1 MSPIRKDDD
10 YRATEIEDWDSWI
23 EEQIQES
30 QARGEFD
37 NLPGAGKPLELY
49 RTEVNPEY
57 DLAFSRLRNAGVMPA
72 WMELDREVSRMS
84 RDLDA
89 FLERSATWLL
99 AERDALRASRQPP
112 EGGASGQLVKRPWWQ
127 FWRRFLDW
135 FRSDPVGAASP
146 PDHQSPGD
154 LLRTR
159 DHIRRQYLERA
170 AELDKKI
177 ETYHNSLPQ
186 ALSHLQ
192 RLRML
197 PDRAAKKF
205 DTRLPGSVL
214 LAADTDDAIAGG

>member
-49 RTEVNPEY
+49 RTELNPEY
-57 DLAFSRLRNAGVMPA
+57 DLAFSRLKNAGVMPA

-89 FLERSATWLL
+89 FLERSAGWLL
-99 AERDALRASRQPP
+99 AERDALLLARRQPDA
-112 EGGASGQLVKRPWWQ
+112 EASEQVLERAWWQ
-127 FWRRFLDW
+127 IWQRLMDW
-135 FRSDPVGAASP
+135 FQSDPAGAESP
-146 PDHQSPGD
+146 PGHQSVGD

-159 DHIRRQYLERA
+159 DHIRRQYLEQA
-170 AELDKKI
+170 ATLDKKI

-205 DTRLPGSVL
+205 DTRLPEAIL
-214 LAADTDDAIAGG
+214 LAGDRDDDIAGE